1 MGMARLTGAS
11 ALSRLVAFLSL
22 LLLAPIY
29 GRAEHLPVK
38 TYTTVD
44 GLPRD
49 TASCISS
56 DSHGL
61 HGLENTQRRVR
72 QLRGTL
78 TIESSP
84 GQGTRLKLTIP
95 LKPHTI

>member
-1 MGMARLTGAS
+1 LYGYGSVDGRICPFAACRVFEFAPART
-11 ALSRLVAFLSL
+11 
-22 LLLAPIY
+22 
-29 GRAEHLPVK
+29 EHLPVK
-38 TYTTVD
+38 TYTTAD

-56 DSHGL
+56 NSHGL
-61 HGLENTQRRVR
+61 HGLENRQRRVR
-72 QLRGTL
+72 QLRVTL